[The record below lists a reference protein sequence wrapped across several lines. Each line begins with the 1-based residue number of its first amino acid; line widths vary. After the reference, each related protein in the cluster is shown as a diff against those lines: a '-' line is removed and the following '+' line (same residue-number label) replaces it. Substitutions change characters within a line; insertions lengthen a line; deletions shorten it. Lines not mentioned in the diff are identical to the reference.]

1 MPESSAAAL
10 LGEADIEAV
19 ADAVAETRAPIN
31 EAEFEGVGDFVAT
44 IRVDWSLIDLT
55 VDVSSAIDSVLCVVE
70 AGFLEGDAAVV
81 GLAVVVLAVVVS
93 SSLSSFVALE
103 IGLVATAGGTR
114 VFGGSA
120 L

>member
-1 MPESSAAAL
+1 M
-10 LGEADIEAV
+10 
-19 ADAVAETRAPIN
+19 AETRAPIN

>member
-1 MPESSAAAL
+1 MPESSAAAA

-19 ADAVAETRAPIN
+19 ADAVAVTRAPTN

-55 VDVSSAIDSVLCVVE
+55 VDVSSAIDSVVCVVE
-70 AGFLEGDAAVV
+70 AGFLEEAAAVV
-81 GLAVVVLAVVVS
+81 GLVVLAVVVLS
-93 SSLSSFVALE
+93 SSSSFVALLE
-103 IGLVATAGGTR
+103 NGLVATAGGTR

-120 L
+120 F